1 MIHRKSF
8 KNICNMFL
16 AVTFLATIFGCSS
29 QPTNNQNTNTPP
41 QNTNNAQ
48 QTPTAVNPTT
58 VLAGTWETK
67 YDISKLIPGY
77 PSSNLGTSAEFA
89 QWKISEGVLKG
100 DEYVGRITNELNN
113 ENIAEYTLS
122 SKTITLKFLPVS
134 GSQNASSTG
143 TSRDYEFELS
153 SDGKLLTL
161 KGNDPIILN
170 KGTDNS
176 DMENVSFVISN
187 KVDWMISPPLTID
200 HGRPEAFYITFE
212 TAKKSDSGYTGKIEF
227 WNEDPHDPTVPHPVV
242 ATGQYTLS
250 SKDKLSITLN
260 GGSRSA
266 TYKLIDNRV
275 LQIDFSDQ
283 NEKDWVLTAR

>member
-113 ENIAEYTLS
+113 ENIAEYTLF
-122 SKTITLKFLPVS
+122 KDNNIDFCHLRFPECKLD
-134 GSQNASSTG
+134 G

-161 KGNDPIILN
+161 K
-170 KGTDNS
+170 
-176 DMENVSFVISN
+176 
-187 KVDWMISPPLTID
+187 
-200 HGRPEAFYITFE
+200 A
-212 TAKKSDSGYTGKIEF
+212 
-227 WNEDPHDPTVPHPVV
+227 
-242 ATGQYTLS
+242 
-250 SKDKLSITLN
+250 
-260 GGSRSA
+260 
-266 TYKLIDNRV
+266 
-275 LQIDFSDQ
+275 
-283 NEKDWVLTAR
+283 